1 MARVKRGVTTHARHK
16 KIQEQT
22 KGYRGRGKN
31 VYRVAIERLEKG
43 LQYAYRDRRVRKRT
57 FRGLWIQRI
66 NAGAREHGLTYSQ
79 FMNGLKRAGIEL
91 DRKIL
96 SDLAVREPA
105 AFKSLVEQAQAAL
118 AEAPAPAAPA
128 EAPAPAT
135 LAEAPVQAAASE
147 G

>member
-16 KIQEQT
+16 KVIKQA
-22 KGYRGRGKN
+22 KGYRGRNTN
-31 VYRVAIERLEKG
+31 VFRAAIERVEKG

-57 FRGLWIQRI
+57 FRSLWIQRI

-79 FMNGLKRAGIEL
+79 FMNGIKVSGIEI
-91 DRKIL
+91 DRKVL

-118 AEAPAPAAPA
+118 AAGP
-128 EAPAPAT
+128 
-135 LAEAPVQAAASE
+135 QASE
-147 G
+147 